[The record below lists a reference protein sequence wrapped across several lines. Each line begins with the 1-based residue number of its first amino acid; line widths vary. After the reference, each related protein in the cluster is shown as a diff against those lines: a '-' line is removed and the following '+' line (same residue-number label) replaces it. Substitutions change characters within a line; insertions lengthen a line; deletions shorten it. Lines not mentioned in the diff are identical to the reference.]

1 MITPISVPEPAV
13 PELAAARPNFAGYG
27 EGWSL
32 SDYRAIGWCGTP
44 EVGRAWCRG

>member
-27 EGWSL
+27 E
-32 SDYRAIGWCGTP
+32 
-44 EVGRAWCRG
+44 VGA